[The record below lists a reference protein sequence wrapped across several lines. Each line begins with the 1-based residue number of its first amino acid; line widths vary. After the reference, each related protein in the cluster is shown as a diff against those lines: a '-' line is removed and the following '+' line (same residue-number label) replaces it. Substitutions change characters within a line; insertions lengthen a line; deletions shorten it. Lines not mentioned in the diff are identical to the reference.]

1 MKRALKVIIPLVLV
15 IALLATACWFF
26 FFNRADLTTG
36 FLISQAETMAR
47 NGRYDR
53 AILYYNWAWA
63 LEPHRDDIPV
73 DLADTY
79 VKAGNY
85 TKAEYTL
92 VKAIS
97 NQPDMAELY
106 IALCRTYVEQDKLL
120 DAVQMLDRTTDPT
133 VKAELD
139 TLRPAP
145 PVISPESGY
154 YSEYIDVIV
163 DSDTAVVYA
172 TVDGEYPS
180 SDDDRYA
187 SPITLPSGETTILAI
202 AVNDT
207 GLVSPVALNG
217 YTVGGVIEEITLTDP
232 AIDATVREQL
242 SLSSNDPLMSD
253 LLWSITHLTLPD
265 TVKDLSDL
273 PRFTGLQ
280 SLTIQNVSGLDFTV
294 LNQLPTLQTLDLSG
308 CTISSNAMEAIGSLT
323 ELQALILNGC
333 ALTDISVFSK
343 LTNLTNLRL
352 SSNSLTEIGV
362 VSLMSNL
369 EMVDLSN
376 NPISSIAALGTCNKL
391 KYVDISG
398 CAVNALGSLGNK
410 TALETL
416 FASSNQIKQI
426 DDLAACKALS
436 VLDITDNYV
445 SDISVLN
452 QLPSLTRFD
461 GDHNQITEI
470 PVFDEN
476 NCILVYFSVDY
487 NEIEDVSGLA
497 GVDTLNYLNIDYNHV
512 KDLLPLAENYNLVQ
526 VNAWDNAISEESVEA
541 LQEHSIILNYNPN
554 YEDPDAEQEIEEN

>member
-36 FLISQAETMAR
+36 FLISQAETMTR

-63 LEPHRDDIPV
+63 LEPYRDDIPI

-232 AIDATVREQL
+232 AIDTTVRDQL
-242 SLSSNDPLMSD
+242 GLSSNEPLMSD

-294 LNQLPTLQTLDLSG
+294 LNQLPTLQALDLSG

-445 SDISVLN
+445 SDISILN

-512 KDLLPLAENYNLVQ
+512 KDLLPLADNYNLVQ

>member
-1 MKRALKVIIPLVLV
+1 MKK
-15 IALLATACWFF
+15 TFK
-26 FFNRADLTTG
+26 
-36 FLISQAETMAR
+36 FLITLLLVAALIGSAVWYMFI
-47 NGRYDR
+47 YDR
-53 AILYYNWAWA
+53 ATVQDFLVGQARSCAQNGKFDTAAWFYNLSYKLSGEDQNVAI
-63 LEPHRDDIPV
+63 E
-73 DLADTY
+73 LADIY
-79 VKAGNY
+79 KSVGNY
-85 TKAEYTL
+85 TKAEHTL
-92 VKAIS
+92 TNAIADGG
-97 NQPDMAELY
+97 NAELY
-106 IALCRTYVEQDKLL
+106 AALCRTYVEQDKLL
-120 DAVQMLDRTTDPT
+120 DAVNMLDNISDP
-133 VKAELD
+133 VIKAELD
-139 TLRPAP
+139 ARRPAAP
-145 PVISPESGY
+145 TADFDSGFY
-154 YSEYIDVIV
+154 NQNIDLTFTH
-163 DSDTAVVYA
+163 DTGTLYV
-172 TVDGEYPS
+172 TTNGEYPS
-180 SDDDRYA
+180 TGDEAYSA
-187 SPITLPSGETTILAI
+187 PITLTTGETKIYALT
-202 AVNDT
+202 VSED
-207 GLVSPVALNG
+207 GLVSPLSILS
-217 YTVGGVIEEITLTDP
+217 YTVGGVVEQVTLTDP

-294 LNQLPTLQTLDLSG
+294 LNQLPTLQALDLSG

-426 DDLAACKALS
+426 EDLATCKALS

-445 SDISVLN
+445 SDISILK